1 MGSEVGDRPSYDELL
16 GIVRD
21 LRARVA
27 ELERTVATRDRR
39 IEALEAEN
47 RKLRGQLEE
56 AQRAGKRQ
64 AAPFSKGPP
73 KPEPKPPG
81 RKAGTAHGPAAFRKA
96 PPKIDDVV
104 DVPLPEEC
112 PDCGIP
118 IEEDRVAYQYQ
129 TEIPRV
135 EPFLRRFDIHVGH
148 CPCCRRRF
156 QGRHPLQTSD
166 ALGAAASQL
175 GPNVLALAAHLGKVA
190 GLPYRKIVAFLKAA
204 FGVVA
209 SAGGLARALQ
219 RIARRFEPTYE
230 SLLSRVRTA
239 PVVYPDETGG
249 RVGGLPWWLW
259 VFVTKDTTAYVLR
272 PSRGFDVVEEVLGK
286 DFQGAVGHDG
296 WAPYDKLLLAEH
308 QQCLAHLLR
317 RAKEMLEVATRG
329 AVRFP
334 RKVKALLQDALE
346 LRDRRDAHEISSH
359 GLAVV
364 RGRLERRLRL
374 LLGMRL
380 SNADNRRF
388 RNHLRNHEDQILTFL
403 RREDL
408 EATSWPADH
417 AIRPA
422 VLFRKVS
429 GGHRSELGART
440 HEILLSV
447 YRTCWQR
454 SADAIAL
461 TAKALRSPREQVLR
475 LPALASAR

>member
-1 MGSEVGDRPSYDELL
+1 LLEV
-16 GIVRD
+16 VRD

-27 ELERTVATRDRR
+27 ELERAVAARDRR
-39 IEALEAEN
+39 IEALESDN
-47 RKLRGQLEE
+47 RKLRGLLEE

-73 KPEPKPPG
+73 NPDPKPPG
-81 RKAGTAHGPAAFRKA
+81 RKPGEEHGPAAFRGA
-96 PPKIDDVV
+96 PPKVDEVV
-104 DVPLPEEC
+104 DVPLPEQC
-112 PDCGIP
+112 PKCLVP
-118 IEEDRVAYQYQ
+118 LEEERVAYQFQ

-135 EPFLRRFDIHVGH
+135 KPWRRRLQIHIGR

-175 GPNVLALAAHLGKVA
+175 GPNALALVAHLSKVA

-204 FGVVA
+204 FGMVV

-219 RIARRFEPTYE
+219 RVARKFEPTYAA
-230 SLLSRVRTA
+230 LLKRVKA
-239 PVVYPDETGG
+239 SPAVYPDETGS
-249 RVGGLPWWLW
+249 RVGGWPRWLW
-259 VFVTKDTTAYVLR
+259 AFVTKDTTVYLLR
-272 PSRGFDVVEEVLGK
+272 PSRGFDVVEEVLGN
-286 DFQGAVGHDG
+286 DFAGAVVHDG
-296 WAPYDKLLLAEH
+296 WKPYDKLLFAEH

-346 LRDRRDAHEISSH
+346 LRDRRDAHRISRH
-359 GLAVV
+359 GLAVL

-374 LLGMRL
+374 LLDMRL
-380 SNADNRRF
+380 GHEGNRRF
-388 RNHLRNHEDQILTFL
+388 QDHLRNHQDQILTFL
-403 RREDL
+403 RRKDL
-408 EATSWPADH
+408 EATSWMADH

-429 GGHRSELGART
+429 GGHRSEAGART

-454 SADAIAL
+454 CADAIKLTSRAL
-461 TAKALRSPREQVLR
+461 CLPRPHVLR
-475 LPALASAR
+475 LPVATAAR

>member
-1 MGSEVGDRPSYDELL
+1 LL
-16 GIVRD
+16 EIVRD

-27 ELERTVATRDRR
+27 QLEQAVAARDRR
-39 IEALEAEN
+39 IEALEADN
-47 RKLRGQLEE
+47 RKLRGLLEE
-56 AQRAGKRQ
+56 ARRAGKRQ

-73 KPEPKPPG
+73 KQDPRPPG
-81 RKAGTAHGPAAFRKA
+81 RKPGKEHGPAAFRRP
-96 PPKIDDVV
+96 PPKIDEVV
-104 DVPLPEEC
+104 DVAMPDEC
-112 PDCGIP
+112 PDCRVP
-118 IEEDRVAYQYQ
+118 LEEERIAHQYQ
-129 TEIPRV
+129 TEIPKV
-135 EPFLRRFDIHVGH
+135 EPWRRRFDVHVGR
-148 CPCCRRRF
+148 CPCCGRRC

-175 GPNVLALAAHLGKVA
+175 GPNALALVAHLSKVS
-190 GLPYRKIVAFLKAA
+190 GMPYRKIVAFLKAA

-209 SAGGLARALQ
+209 SAGGLSRALG
-219 RIARRFEPTYE
+219 RIARKLEPTYA
-230 SLLSRVRTA
+230 SMLSKVRAA
-239 PVVYPDETGG
+239 PVVYPDETGA

-259 VFVTKDTTAYVLR
+259 VFVTRDTTAYVLR
-272 PSRGFDVVEEVLGK
+272 PSRGFDVVEEVLGS
-286 DFQGAVGHDG
+286 DFAGAVGHDG

-334 RKVKALLQDALE
+334 RKVMALLKDALE
-346 LRDRRDAHEISSH
+346 LRDRRDAGAISPK

-374 LLGMRL
+374 LLDMRL
-380 SNADNRRF
+380 THDDNRRF
-388 RNHLRNHEDQILTFL
+388 RKHLANHEDQILTFL
-403 RREDL
+403 RRDDL

-429 GGHRSELGART
+429 GGHRSEAGART

-454 SADAIAL
+454 CADAIAL
-461 TAKALRSPREQVLR
+461 TAKALRSPREIVLR
-475 LPALASAR
+475 IPTAAAAR

>member
-1 MGSEVGDRPSYDELL
+1 LLEV
-16 GIVRD
+16 VRD

-27 ELERTVATRDRR
+27 ELERAVAARDRR
-39 IEALEAEN
+39 IEALESDN
-47 RKLRGQLEE
+47 RKLRGLLEE

-73 KPEPKPPG
+73 KPDPKPPG
-81 RKAGTAHGPAAFRKA
+81 RKAGREHGPAAFRRA
-96 PPKIDDVV
+96 PPKIDEVV
-104 DVPLPEEC
+104 DVPLPEQC
-112 PDCGIP
+112 PDCLIP
-118 IEEDRVAYQYQ
+118 LEEERVAYQYQ

-135 EPFLRRFDIHVGH
+135 QPWRRRLDIHIGR

-175 GPNVLALAAHLGKVA
+175 GPNALALAAHLSKVA

-204 FGVVA
+204 FGVVV

-219 RIARRFEPTYE
+219 RVARKFEPTYQ
-230 SLLSRVRTA
+230 SMLSKVRTS
-239 PVVYPDETGG
+239 PVVYPDETGA
-249 RVGGLPWWLW
+249 RVGGWLWWLW
-259 VFVTKDTTAYVLR
+259 VFVTRDTTVYVLR
-272 PSRGFDVVEEVLGK
+272 PSRGFDVVDEVLGK
-286 DFQGAVGHDG
+286 DFAGAVGHDG
-296 WAPYDKLLLAEH
+296 WAPYDRLHGADH

-317 RAKEMLEVATRG
+317 RAREMLEVASKG

-346 LRDRRDAHEISSH
+346 LRDRRDAHKISPH

-374 LLGMRL
+374 LLDMRL
-380 SNADNRRF
+380 AHEGNRRF
-388 RNHLRNHEDQILTFL
+388 RNHLRNHQDQILTFL
-403 RREDL
+403 RRKDI

-429 GGHRSELGART
+429 GGHRSDVGAKT

-454 SADAIAL
+454 CADAIAL
-461 TAKALRSPREQVLR
+461 TAKALCSPRERVFT
-475 LPALASAR
+475 LPAVASAR